1 MINLIKPVLYKSCE
15 ATKFTWSLNHLVTK
29 TKRLKTCKERKI
41 MNQEVVITIMQ
52 NIFVLILEL
61 SAPVLIVSVV
71 IGLIVSVFQTITQIQ
86 ESTLTFVPKIIAG
99 VVTLI
104 ILMPWMLNVFVS
116 SVRELFSMIPSLL

>member
-1 MINLIKPVLYKSCE
+1 
-15 ATKFTWSLNHLVTK
+15 
-29 TKRLKTCKERKI
+29 
-41 MNQEVVITIMQ
+41 MNQEVIITMIQ

-104 ILMPWMLNVFVS
+104 VLMPWMLNVFIS
-116 SVRELFSMIPSLL
+116 SVKELFDSIPSLL